1 MGAGAI
7 RCLGTSIRG
16 RLLMK
21 KDKDIEI
28 ERMLNEV
35 FAKVFGKDW

>member
-1 MGAGAI
+1 MSKTVKTEVDME
-7 RCLGTSIRG
+7 L
-16 RLLMK
+16 
-21 KDKDIEI
+21 

>member
-1 MGAGAI
+1 
-7 RCLGTSIRG
+7 
-16 RLLMK
+16 MK
-21 KDKDIEI
+21 KDKDLEL

>member
-1 MGAGAI
+1 
-7 RCLGTSIRG
+7 
-16 RLLMK
+16 MK

>member
-21 KDKDIEI
+21 KDIEL

>member
-1 MGAGAI
+1 
-7 RCLGTSIRG
+7 
-16 RLLMK
+16 MK
-21 KDKDIEI
+21 KDKDIEL